1 MERIRVRYQGGWYV
15 DRDINNNNL
24 QHINNNNLYMKQLL
38 HTIFIGLLCISLAA
52 QQTANNKQLDAMI
65 EKGMADWKIPGLATI
80 VVKKGEVVFQKTYGV
95 KNLETKEA
103 VDENTLFNMAST
115 TKALVAIA
123 MGMLVDDGKLDWDDK
138 VIDHVPYFKL
148 SDAYST
154 ADARVKDLLTHNVGI
169 GNADALWT
177 LDSLST
183 KETIQR
189 FQFAKKTYPLRGGFT
204 YQNIMYAVA
213 GEVIAAASGKPW
225 NEFVQE
231 RIFDPLGMT
240 RSQALAQ
247 DIFKV
252 GNYVT
257 PYLNDAEDGMVKVD
271 YGFSDQIG
279 PAGMICSTAKDIS
292 KYLTFLVNDGIH
304 LSDTLVKPKTFKYLF
319 EPQSFLG
326 STGTYPTNE
335 LTNPNWNTYGMG
347 WFQQDYKGHKLDFH
361 TGSLFGLV
369 AIAGIM
375 HDKDVAVYVF
385 ANLDHAELRHAILY
399 KAMDLYAF
407 NDTGRDWH
415 AAVFELYE
423 GIKKKSLETSK
434 NKKADRVKDTEPTLD
449 LTSYSGSYTNQMLG
463 TATITTQN
471 TELRV
476 NFNDFVQYRAKHWHY
491 DTFVTNKDHRFY
503 QEMMIQFHMNS
514 DGNIKEFNFMGE
526 IFKKLE

>member
-1 MERIRVRYQGGWYV
+1 MKK
-15 DRDINNNNL
+15 
-24 QHINNNNLYMKQLL
+24 HIKLILL
-38 HTIFIGLLCISLAA
+38 LLTIGANQFLTA
-52 QQTANNKQLDAMI
+52 QQKGNNKKLDAMI
-65 EKGMADWKIPGLATI
+65 VQGMKDWKVPGLATI
-80 VVKKGEVVFQKTYGV
+80 VVKDGEVVFQKTYGV
-95 KNLETKEA
+95 KNLETKEP

-115 TKALVAIA
+115 TKAVVAIA
-123 MGMLVDDGKLDWDDK
+123 MGMLVDDDKLDWDDK
-138 VIDHVPYFKL
+138 VTDYVPYFKL

-154 ADARVKDLLTHNVGI
+154 ADARVKDLLTHNLGI

-213 GEVIAAASGKPW
+213 GEVIAAVSGKPW

-231 RIFDPLGMT
+231 RIFDPLEMNRT
-240 RSQALAQ
+240 QAIAKN
-247 DIFKV
+247 IFKV

-257 PYLNDAEDGMVKVD
+257 PYLNDPEDGMVQVD

-279 PAGMICSTAKDIS
+279 PAGMICSTAHDIS
-292 KYLTFLVNDGIH
+292 NYLTFLTNGGVFK
-304 LSDTLVKPKTFKYLF
+304 SDTLVQANTFKKLF
-319 EPQSFLG
+319 EPHSFLG
-326 STGTYPTNE
+326 STGTYPTND
-335 LTNPNWNTYGMG
+335 LTKPNWNTYGLG

-407 NDTGRDWH
+407 NDVRRDWH
-415 AAVFELYE
+415 AEIFNLYE
-423 GIKKKSLETSK
+423 DIKKKKLAKSK
-434 NKKADRVKDTEPTLD
+434 EKIAAHVPNTKPTLP
-449 LTSYSGSYTNQMLG
+449 LESYAGTYSNNMLG
-463 TATITTQN
+463 TASITINDTG
-471 TELRV
+471 LKV
-476 NFNDFVQYRAKHWHY
+476 NFNDFMSYQAEHWHY
-491 DTFVTNKDHRFY
+491 NTFITNKDPRFY
-503 QEMMIQFHMNS
+503 EELMLQFEMNS
-514 DGNIKEFNFMGE
+514 DGKIKEFDFMGE
-526 IFKKLE
+526 VFKKIE

>member
-1 MERIRVRYQGGWYV
+1 
-15 DRDINNNNL
+15 
-24 QHINNNNLYMKQLL
+24 MKNY
-38 HTIFIGLLCISLAA
+38 IFFIFLFVIILSGSA
-52 QQTANNKQLDAMI
+52 QQKSSDKKLDAMI
-65 EKGMADWKIPGLATI
+65 VQGIKDWKVPGLAAI
-80 VVKKGEVVFQKTYGV
+80 VVKDGEVVFQKTYGV
-95 KNLETKEA
+95 KNLETKEP

-115 TKALVAIA
+115 TKAVVAIA

-138 VIDHVPYFKL
+138 VTDYVPYFKL
-148 SDAYST
+148 SDSYST
-154 ADARVKDLLTHNVGI
+154 EDARVKDLLTHNLGI

-231 RIFDPLGMT
+231 RIFDPLEMNRT
-240 RSQALAQ
+240 QAIAKN
-247 DIFKV
+247 IFKV

-257 PYLNDAEDGMVKVD
+257 PYLNDPEDGIVKVE

-279 PAGMICSTAKDIS
+279 PAGMICSTAHDVS
-292 KYLTFLVNDGIH
+292 NYLTFLTNGGVFK
-304 LSDTLVKPKTFKYLF
+304 SDTLVRPKTFKKLF
-319 EPQSFLG
+319 EPHSFLG
-326 STGTYPTNE
+326 STGTYPTND
-335 LTNPNWNTYGMG
+335 LTKPNWNTYGLG

-375 HDKDVAVYVF
+375 HDQDVAVYVF

-407 NDTGRDWH
+407 NDASRDWH
-415 AAVFELYE
+415 AEVFNLYE
-423 GIKKKSLETSK
+423 EIKKKKLATSK
-434 NKKADRVKDTEPTLD
+434 EKIDARRRNTKPTLP
-449 LTSYSGSYTNQMLG
+449 LESYAGTYSNKMLG
-463 TATITTQN
+463 TAFITVNDTR
-471 TELRV
+471 LKV
-476 NFNDFVQYRAKHWHY
+476 NFNDFMSYQAEHWHY
-491 DTFVTNKDHRFY
+491 DTFITNKDPRFY
-503 QEMMIQFHMNS
+503 EELMLQFEMNS
-514 DGNIKEFNFMGE
+514 AGKIKEFDFMGE
-526 IFKKLE
+526 VFKKIE